1 MGKNKHIAA
10 ISLIIALGILA
21 HGISGS
27 SQSLFGDE
35 WGSINNMK
43 NGLLQCP
50 KTDYVFM
57 RPLMHCYHLILNKT
71 LGINIAGFHAVSLM
85 LIIVSALLLY
95 YVLNYVFPKW
105 YLYNL
110 SITLLFLVY
119 PSGYMHVDFESGYHK
134 LALILFILGC
144 ICLIKYLKTG
154 NLFFLA
160 TSIGSLL
167 MVMFLY
173 EAFIGVIILISGI
186 LLIQS
191 FFKHKNI
198 VIKMGLVIP
207 IIIAGI
213 YSIGRWQNQLIV
225 GSAFGHSTES
235 LNFSPTGIINRI
247 IIGYRTSLQWGW
259 TGAIQYFFPYHKI
272 GSLRIG
278 LILLTITLLLVFVFI
293 AYKRKTIQINK
304 YEYLIPM
311 RLDRIVEI
319 SVYGFLFLGVG
330 YFPVIFS
337 ASPNLSAIGSRFNII
352 PSLGASIFLVT
363 SLCLILYFLKFNPK
377 TANIAYTLI
386 AISLILLALNSQIVS
401 QKETLIGWEHQKSI
415 WKQLMST
422 APDLKPGTT
431 VFIVIPNYTIKE
443 NSRGSFPF
451 TGGNWG
457 MKAAL
462 SLLYGH
468 DDINGYVTFSDV
480 DNLHINE
487 IGIENGWE
495 KEIVSFNQALVFSY
509 DYNKRKLRIINNLPY
524 IQGTTLTPDLCVNCI
539 IHKSGTQSEWLY
551 LIN

>member
-105 YLYNL
+105 YLYNFT
-110 SITLLFLVY
+110 ITLLFLVY
-119 PSGYMHVDFESGYHK
+119 PTGYMHINFESGYQK

-144 ICLIKYLKTG
+144 ISLIKYYKTG

-160 TSIGSLL
+160 ISTGSFLI
-167 MVMFLY
+167 VMFLY
-173 EAFIGVIILISGI
+173 EAFVGVIILISGI

-191 FFKHKNI
+191 ILKHKNI

-207 IIIAGI
+207 IIIAGV
-213 YSIGRWQNQLIV
+213 YSMGRWQNQLIV

-235 LNFSPTGIINRI
+235 LIFSPTEIINRL

-272 GSLRIG
+272 GWRIPLV
-278 LILLTITLLLVFVFI
+278 LITITLLYIFVFI

-319 SVYGFLFLGVG
+319 SIYGLLFLGVG

-337 ASPNLSAIGSRFNII
+337 DTPNLSAYGSRFNVI
-352 PSLGASIFLVT
+352 PSLGASIFIAT
-363 SLCLILYFLKFNPK
+363 SLCLILYFFKFKPK
-377 TANIAYTLI
+377 TANFTYIFI

-401 QKETLIGWEHQKSI
+401 QKETLVGWEHQKSI
-415 WKQLMST
+415 WKQLLLTS
-422 APDLKPGTT
+422 PDLKSGTT

-451 TGGNWG
+451 AGGPWG
-457 MKAAL
+457 MKGAL

-468 DDINGYVTFSDV
+468 DDINGYITFSDI
-480 DNLHINE
+480 DNLLINE
-487 IGIENGWE
+487 IGIENGWT
-495 KEIVSFNQALVFSY
+495 KEIVPFNQALVFTY
-509 DYNKRKLRIINNLPY
+509 EQNKRKLRMINNLPY
-524 IQGTTLTPDLCVNCI
+524 TEGRTLIPDLCVNCI
-539 IHKSGTQSEWLY
+539 LPKSGTHSEWLY
-551 LIN
+551 LIK